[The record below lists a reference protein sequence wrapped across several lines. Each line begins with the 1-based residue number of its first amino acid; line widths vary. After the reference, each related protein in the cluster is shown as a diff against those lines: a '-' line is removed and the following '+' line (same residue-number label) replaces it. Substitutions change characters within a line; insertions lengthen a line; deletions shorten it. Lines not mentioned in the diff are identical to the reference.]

1 MNHRTFRSTI
11 HRTRLAVVA
20 SLCAATLVGCAT
32 DKSIIANA
40 TSTHQQLEPAIITD
54 PQLSAYLQKVGD
66 RVVKSAREMV
76 QNGYEKDRVYKQ
88 DPTWMFEDVQ
98 FHLVNSE
105 TLNAFTT
112 GGTHVYIYS
121 QLFETTK
128 NEDELAAVVAHEFS
142 HIVARHVA
150 KGTERQ
156 YASMGFAAAA
166 AAGGYAL
173 GGDKKMETAAAAGAG
188 GLAAAQFIGMG
199 FTRGDES
206 EADKFGFQFYAN
218 AGWDPDQFG
227 GFFQTLIDKGLD
239 SSSALTSDHPL
250 LKDRVVAAKRWAEE
264 WKKDHPNWKQ
274 NLQPDIASAAEFKK
288 YQQRAVAVGKSTPN
302 DKSLAAA
309 KLMLNA
315 FPSCVAPTDQPQ
327 QTQAREAIAGKVN
340 ESTSDASAK
349 KKKHHSS

>member
-1 MNHRTFRSTI
+1 
-11 HRTRLAVVA
+11 
-20 SLCAATLVGCAT
+20 
-32 DKSIIANA
+32 
-40 TSTHQQLEPAIITD
+40 
-54 PQLSAYLQKVGD
+54 
-66 RVVKSAREMV
+66 
-76 QNGYEKDRVYKQ
+76 
-88 DPTWMFEDVQ
+88 MFDEVQ

-112 GGTHVYIYS
+112 GGTHVYLYS

-128 NEDELAAVVAHEFS
+128 NEDEFAAVVSHEFA

-150 KGTERQ
+150 KGTNRQ
-156 YASMGFAAAA
+156 YGVMGLAAAA
-166 AAGGYAL
+166 AVGGYAL
-173 GGDKKMETAAAAGAG
+173 GGDNKMETAAAAGGAG
-188 GLAAAQFIGMG
+188 LVAGQFIGMG

-218 AGWDPDQFG
+218 AGWNPDQFG

-250 LKDRVVAAKRWAEE
+250 LKDRVVNAKKWSAD
-264 WKKDHPNWKQ
+264 WKQKYPNWQQ
-274 NLQPDIASAAEFKK
+274 NLQAPIADASQFAK
-288 YQQRAVAVGKSTPN
+288 YQQRAIAVGKKTPN

-327 QTQAREAIAGKVN
+327 QTKAREALGAKV
-340 ESTSDASAK
+340 EEPTK
-349 KKKHHSS
+349 KKK